1 MNVSSAGWPWQRRW
15 LTVRWLSLLSVLV
28 LLGLVTADA
37 RPVLAAPG
45 PSLSWPVTGV
55 ITARFGE
62 VGPTSPRGHAGLDI
76 AAPLGTPVKAAR
88 SGRVVVAGPT
98 GGPYGIMVV
107 IDHGDGMVTRYAHL
121 SAVTVEAGQKV
132 KRDRVI
138 GAIGSTGF
146 STGPHL
152 HFEVRQNG
160 RLSDPLQYLIHD
172 E

>member
-1 MNVSSAGWPWQRRW
+1 MNLATWRWPQRW
-15 LTVRWLSLLSVLV
+15 LTRPSLLFVPVLV
-28 LLGLVTADA
+28 LTGLVTGRADTVFA
-37 RPVLAAPG
+37 SALPRLA
-45 PSLSWPVTGV
+45 WPVEGV
-55 ITARFGE
+55 ITAYFGE

-88 SGRVVVAGPT
+88 SGRVVTAGPT
-98 GGPYGIMVV
+98 NGPYGTMV
-107 IDHGDGMVTRYAHL
+107 ILDHGDGMTTRYAHL
-121 SAVTVEAGQKV
+121 SAVTVEPGQKV

-152 HFEVRQNG
+152 HFEVRQDG
-160 RLSDPLQYLIHD
+160 QLRDPLPYLMQ